1 MVHVLSWDSSIL
13 GIETKGILGIE
24 TESEANLSYL
34 RKPSQHSPY
43 QEKKGGDEKE
53 RENRQL
59 GGKYGIGHI
68 PRPKRRANKVQWRF

>member
-34 RKPSQHSPY
+34 RKPSQHSPS

-53 RENRQL
+53 REKKTGSL
-59 GGKYGIGHI
+59 A
-68 PRPKRRANKVQWRF
+68 ANME